1 MMLLE
6 MAAGGFGERVA
17 FTDPRAETAD
27 GASIT
32 YQQLYDAA
40 GAAAR
45 DIRASGATRAAMLDV
60 SNLAVPVAL
69 FAAGWAGVPYVPINY
84 RLTAQEVDALL
95 ARVQPAYLVTD
106 AERVPRFAAREG
118 VTLRERDSFLAAAR
132 AGGASDE
139 QRSMDPDD
147 VGVLL
152 FTSGTTGAPKAAML
166 RHRHLVSYILS
177 SVEFH
182 SAAEEEAALVCVP
195 PYHIAGI
202 AATLSS
208 VYAGR
213 RVVQLP
219 NFSADAWI
227 DAARAERITT
237 AFVVPTMLARI
248 VAALEGEK
256 TAAMPHLQSLSYGGG
271 KMPLSVVEKAMK
283 LFPDTDFTNA
293 YGLTE
298 TSSTITVL
306 GPDEHRAAMAAP
318 DAAGRRRL
326 VSVGVAMPGVEIE
339 IRDEQ
344 GKPLPPGERGE
355 IHVRGEQVSGEYE
368 DRGSLVDAD
377 GWFPTR
383 DAGYQDEDGY
393 LFLDGRA
400 DDVIVRGGENMSP
413 GEIEDVLVEHAA
425 VADAAVVGVP
435 SVEWGEAVAAVVV
448 ANRGTP
454 VGAPLAAELQAWVKE
469 RMRSSRV
476 PERVDFWGELPYNE
490 TGKLLRRVVKAR
502 LVEPRQNVRAT
513 VPLLF
518 TANIEQSLSF
528 YCDQLGFTLRGRW
541 DPNGQLA
548 WCLLAMEGAELMLQ
562 QAQPR
567 EPTALPRRGG
577 DIELFIVCDD
587 VDALRERFLSRG
599 VDAPPPTIAFY
610 GMRQLTVQ
618 DPDGRPICFEHP
630 VEGAHGQPPPSQN

>member
-17 FTDPRAETAD
+17 FTDPRAETRD

-32 YQQLYDAA
+32 YQQLYD
-40 GAAAR
+40 
-45 DIRASGATRAAMLDV
+45 
-60 SNLAVPVAL
+60 
-69 FAAGWAGVPYVPINY
+69 AAGWAGVPYVPINY

-106 AERVPRFAAREG
+106 VERVPRFAGRDG

-248 VAALEGEK
+248 VAAL
-256 TAAMPHLQSLSYGGG
+256 APSRR
-271 KMPLSVVEKAMK
+271 
-283 LFPDTDFTNA
+283 N
-293 YGLTE
+293 GLLPPT
-298 TSSTITVL
+298 L
-306 GPDEHRAAMAAP
+306 AAP
-318 DAAGRRRL
+318 RWVGSCRGRPCAWPRGATPDRRRTSAL
-326 VSVGVAMPGVEIE
+326 AGARWTRTP
-339 IRDEQ
+339 RNA
-344 GKPLPPGERGE
+344 
-355 IHVRGEQVSGEYE
+355 VRTLG
-368 DRGSLVDAD
+368 DR
-377 GWFPTR
+377 
-383 DAGYQDEDGY
+383 
-393 LFLDGRA
+393 
-400 DDVIVRGGENMSP
+400 
-413 GEIEDVLVEHAA
+413 
-425 VADAAVVGVP
+425 
-435 SVEWGEAVAAVVV
+435 
-448 ANRGTP
+448 
-454 VGAPLAAELQAWVKE
+454 
-469 RMRSSRV
+469 
-476 PERVDFWGELPYNE
+476 
-490 TGKLLRRVVKAR
+490 TGLR
-502 LVEPRQNVRAT
+502 
-513 VPLLF
+513 
-518 TANIEQSLSF
+518 
-528 YCDQLGFTLRGRW
+528 W
-541 DPNGQLA
+541 
-548 WCLLAMEGAELMLQ
+548 
-562 QAQPR
+562 
-567 EPTALPRRGG
+567 
-577 DIELFIVCDD
+577 
-587 VDALRERFLSRG
+587 
-599 VDAPPPTIAFY
+599 
-610 GMRQLTVQ
+610 
-618 DPDGRPICFEHP
+618 
-630 VEGAHGQPPPSQN
+630 